1 MPEHDLEKLLGGF
14 AANTLTPEE
23 RSQLYTASLQDQQ
36 LFNALADEQA
46 LKELLSDPAVRRK
59 LLEAL
64 KRPNTAEAG
73 GSLPWWAW
81 FKRPAGLAFAGGLAA
96 VIFAL
101 AFGTRIYQ
109 ESLDRAA
116 RSVATED
123 AKQARPSVQAPQSA
137 DSPQSPDAKSR
148 LKAKAPVEP
157 ARAPAKKDVL
167 TDTAANRERS
177 AAPKLQEQRASETAS
192 DSAMPPRERDE
203 SRRRVQAPVTAP
215 DRTAEQAASTDKK
228 LSPGAP
234 TPPAAPATTPARLQ
248 APAASAVAPKYS
260 ARALFYGDASPRA
273 DANSLAQESDQANR
287 LARKPEQ
294 FAQGG
299 KTAGAIGHV
308 KPLGLRY
315 SFVTRGPDGQSQE
328 VRAAI
333 AAGSKE
339 PVRIAVETSQDAY
352 LQILQNLGS
361 AGTRLW
367 WPPQETGKIS
377 LKLLAGK
384 RNEIPLPPPAEN
396 GLLALTIRLSPKP
409 FGPLTMQEVGMLD
422 RFSANLIIE
431 SVSPADT
438 AGAQEQATYVVN
450 PNVSPTAQLA
460 FDISISQ

>member
-116 RSVATED
+116 QSVTTED

-137 DSPQSPDAKSR
+137 DSPQSPDAESR
-148 LKAKAPVEP
+148 FKANAPDEP
-157 ARAPAKKDVL
+157 TK
-167 TDTAANRERS
+167 RERS
-177 AAPKLQEQRASETAS
+177 TPTTEEQYPAAKAARDNAVPL
-192 DSAMPPRERDE
+192 RERDE
-203 SRRRVQAPVTAP
+203 SRKQAQAPLTAAG
-215 DRTAEQAASTDKK
+215 RTAEQAAATTDKK
-228 LSPGAP
+228 LSPGE
-234 TPPAAPATTPARLQ
+234 PPSAAAPATAPAPLQ
-248 APAASAVAPKYS
+248 APAASALAPRQS
-260 ARALFYGDASPRA
+260 ARALFYGEPSPRA
-273 DANSLAQESDQANR
+273 DTGSLAQESKQAKQ
-287 LARKPEQ
+287 LGQ
-294 FAQGG
+294 
-299 KTAGAIGHV
+299 V

-315 SFVTRGPDGQSQE
+315 SFVTRGLDGQSQE
-328 VRAAI
+328 VNAAT
-333 AAGSKE
+333 AGASKE
-339 PVRIAVETSQDAY
+339 PMRITVETSQDAY

-384 RNEIPLPPPAEN
+384 RSEIPLPPPAEN

-438 AGAQEQATYVVN
+438 SGAQEQATYVVN
-450 PNVSPTAQLA
+450 PEASPMAQLA
-460 FDISISQ
+460 VDIPISQ

>member
-1 MPEHDLEKLLGGF
+1 MSEHDLEKLLGGF

-23 RSQLYTASLQDQQ
+23 RSQLYTAALQDQQ

-46 LKELLSDPAVRRK
+46 LKELLSDPAVRRR
-59 LLEAL
+59 LLEPL
-64 KRPNTAEAG
+64 KQPHTFEAD

-109 ESLDRAA
+109 ESLERTSRPAE
-116 RSVATED
+116 TED
-123 AKQARPSVQAPQSA
+123 VKQVRPSVQAPQPS
-137 DSPQSPDAKSR
+137 DSLRSPEAESR
-148 LKAKAPVEP
+148 LNAQAPDEP
-157 ARAPAKKDVL
+157 AQTPAKKDGR
-167 TDTAANRERS
+167 TDKAAKRARS
-177 AAPKLQEQRASETAS
+177 AAAKLQEQRAPETAS
-192 DSAMPPRERDE
+192 DSAMPLRERDE
-203 SRRRVQAPVTAP
+203 TRKQVQAPVAASG
-215 DRTAEQAASTDKK
+215 RMAEQAAASSDKK

-234 TPPAAPATTPARLQ
+234 PSAAAPATAPLQ
-248 APAASAVAPKYS
+248 APAASTLAPRQS
-260 ARALFYGDASPRA
+260 ARALFYGDASPPA
-273 DANSLAQESDQANR
+273 DGNRLAQEHDQANR
-287 LARKPEQ
+287 PERRMDQ
-294 FAQGG
+294 FAAAG
-299 KTAGAIGHV
+299 KAGAIGHV

-315 SFVTRGPDGQSQE
+315 SFVTRDTDGQSRE
-328 VRAAI
+328 VTAAI

-339 PVRIAVETSQDAY
+339 PVRITAETTQDAY

-384 RNEIPLPPPAEN
+384 RSEIPLPPPAEN

-422 RFSANLIIE
+422 RFSSNLLIE
-431 SVSPADT
+431 TVSPADT
-438 AGAQEQATYVVN
+438 SGAQEQATYVVN
-450 PNVSPTAQLA
+450 PEASPTAQLA
-460 FDISISQ
+460 VDIPISQ

>member
-116 RSVATED
+116 QSVTTED
-123 AKQARPSVQAPQSA
+123 AKQAKPSVQAPQSA
-137 DSPQSPDAKSR
+137 DSPRSPDAKSR
-148 LKAKAPVEP
+148 LKANAPDEP
-157 ARAPAKKDVL
+157 TK
-167 TDTAANRERS
+167 RERS
-177 AAPKLQEQRASETAS
+177 TPTPEEQYPAAKAARDNAVPL
-192 DSAMPPRERDE
+192 RERDE
-203 SRRRVQAPVTAP
+203 SRKQAHAPLTAAGKIAEP
-215 DRTAEQAASTDKK
+215 ATALADKK
-228 LSPGAP
+228 LSTGVQA
-234 TPPAAPATTPARLQ
+234 PPATPAPAV
-248 APAASAVAPKYS
+248 APAASVAAPKKS
-260 ARALFYGDASPRA
+260 ARALFYGEPSPRA
-273 DANSLAQESDQANR
+273 DTGSLAQESKQAKQ
-287 LARKPEQ
+287 LGQ
-294 FAQGG
+294 
-299 KTAGAIGHV
+299 V

-315 SFVTRGPDGQSQE
+315 SFVTRGLDGQSQE
-328 VRAAI
+328 VNAATVG
-333 AAGSKE
+333 ASKE
-339 PVRIAVETSQDAY
+339 PMRITVETSQDAY

-384 RNEIPLPPPAEN
+384 RSEIPLPPPAEN

-438 AGAQEQATYVVN
+438 SGAQEQATYVVN
-450 PNVSPTAQLA
+450 PEASPMAQLA
-460 FDISISQ
+460 VDIPISQ

>member
-1 MPEHDLEKLLGGF
+1 MPEHDLEKWLGGF

-23 RSQLYTASLQDQQ
+23 RSLLYKAALQNQQ

-59 LLEAL
+59 LLETL
-64 KRPNTAEAG
+64 KRPNRSEAG
-73 GSLPWWAW
+73 GLLPWWAW

-101 AFGTRIYQ
+101 TFGTRIYQ
-109 ESLDRAA
+109 ESLERSA

-123 AKQARPSVQAPQSA
+123 VTQARPSVQAPQQA
-137 DSPQSPDAKSR
+137 DSPRSPEAESR
-148 LKAKAPVEP
+148 LKATAPDEP
-157 ARAPAKKDVL
+157 AQAPAKKDVL
-167 TDTAANRERS
+167 TDTAAKRERS
-177 AAPKLQEQRASETAS
+177 AAAKLQGQRARETAS

-203 SRRRVQAPVTAP
+203 SRRQDQAPLAASG
-215 DRTAEQAASTDKK
+215 RTAEQATAPADKK
-228 LSPGAP
+228 HSAATPSPIPTA
-234 TPPAAPATTPARLQ
+234 TPPPLQ
-248 APAASAVAPKYS
+248 APAARATAQKQS
-260 ARALFYGDASPRA
+260 ARALFYDDPSPLA
-273 DANSLAQESDQANR
+273 DATSPAQEREQADQP
-287 LARKPEQ
+287 ARKPDQ
-294 FAQGG
+294 FAPGG
-299 KTAGAIGHV
+299 KAAGTVGQV

-315 SFVTRGPDGQSQE
+315 SFVTRGADGQNRE
-328 VRAAI
+328 VTAAI

-339 PVRIAVETSQDAY
+339 PVRITVETTLDAY

-384 RNEIPLPPPAEN
+384 RSEIPLPPPAEN

-422 RFSANLIIE
+422 RFSANLLIE
-431 SVSPADT
+431 SVSPAH
-438 AGAQEQATYVVN
+438 ASGVQEQATYVVN
-450 PNVSPTAQLA
+450 PEASPTAQLA
-460 FDISISQ
+460 VDIPISQ

>member
-116 RSVATED
+116 QSVATED
-123 AKQARPSVQAPQSA
+123 ARQAGPSVQNASIGRLTPTARCGITSSKQNAPG
-137 DSPQSPDAKSR
+137 
-148 LKAKAPVEP
+148 EP
-157 ARAPAKKDVL
+157 AQAPAKKDVL
-167 TDTAANRERS
+167 TDTAAKRERP
-177 AAPKLQEQRASETAS
+177 AAAKLPEQRAAETAS
-192 DSAMPPRERDE
+192 DSAMPLRERDE
-203 SRRRVQAPVTAP
+203 TRKQAQAPVAAP
-215 DRTAEQAASTDKK
+215 GRTAEQAAASTDKK
-228 LSPGAP
+228 LSPGS
-234 TPPAAPATTPARLQ
+234 PPPAAAPATAPLR
-248 APAASAVAPKYS
+248 APAAIAPAPRQS
-260 ARALFYGDASPRA
+260 ARALFYGEPSPRA
-273 DANSLAQESDQANR
+273 DTGSLAQESKQAKQ
-287 LARKPEQ
+287 LGQ
-294 FAQGG
+294 
-299 KTAGAIGHV
+299 V

-328 VRAAI
+328 VNAAT
-333 AAGSKE
+333 AGASKE
-339 PVRIAVETSQDAY
+339 PMRITVETSQDAY

-384 RNEIPLPPPAEN
+384 RSEIPLPPPAEN

-438 AGAQEQATYVVN
+438 SGAQEQATYVVN
-450 PNVSPTAQLA
+450 PEASPTAQLA
-460 FDISISQ
+460 VDIPISQ

>member
-1 MPEHDLEKLLGGF
+1 MSEHDLEKLLGGF
-14 AANTLTPEE
+14 AANTLTTEE

-116 RSVATED
+116 QSVATED
-123 AKQARPSVQAPQSA
+123 ARQAGPSVRTPPSA
-137 DSPQSPDAKSR
+137 DSPRPPDAESQ
-148 LKAKAPVEP
+148 LKAKAPGEP
-157 ARAPAKKDVL
+157 AQAPAKKDVL
-167 TDTAANRERS
+167 TDTAAKRERP
-177 AAPKLQEQRASETAS
+177 AAAKLPEQRAAETAS
-192 DSAMPPRERDE
+192 DSAMPLRERDE
-203 SRRRVQAPVTAP
+203 TRKQAQAPVAAP
-215 DRTAEQAASTDKK
+215 GRTAEQAAASTDKK
-228 LSPGAP
+228 LSPGVQA
-234 TPPAAPATTPARLQ
+234 PPATPAPAV
-248 APAASAVAPKYS
+248 APAASVAAPKKS
-260 ARALFYGDASPRA
+260 ARALFYGEPSPRA
-273 DANSLAQESDQANR
+273 DTGSLAQESKQAKH
-287 LARKPEQ
+287 LGQ
-294 FAQGG
+294 
-299 KTAGAIGHV
+299 V

-315 SFVTRGPDGQSQE
+315 SFVTRGLDGQSQE
-328 VRAAI
+328 VNAATVG
-333 AAGSKE
+333 ASKE
-339 PVRIAVETSQDAY
+339 PMRITVETSQDAY

-384 RNEIPLPPPAEN
+384 RSEIPLPPPAEN

-438 AGAQEQATYVVN
+438 SGAQEQATYVVN
-450 PNVSPTAQLA
+450 PEASPMAQLA
-460 FDISISQ
+460 VDIPISQ